1 MTITVL
7 DRRDGTAEE
16 LEPTLSQLHDAA
28 DQVVDELLP
37 CRVNDSDLWFA
48 ESPQDVE
55 FAKAL
60 CKDCPVRA
68 LCLDSALERREP
80 WGVWGGELF
89 LQGVVIPRKRPRG
102 RPRKN
107 EPAWPAA

>member
-7 DRRDGTAEE
+7 DRRNESTDALFPANLGV
-16 LEPTLSQLHDAA
+16 LHDRA
-28 DQVVDELLP
+28 DTVPDELLP
-37 CRVNDSDLWFA
+37 CRVNNSDLWFA
-48 ESPQDVE
+48 ESPADVE
-55 FAKAL
+55 YAKTL
-60 CKDCPVRA
+60 CQECPVRDI
-68 LCLDSALERREP
+68 CLSGALERREP

-107 EPAWPAA
+107 EQAA